1 MQSINFKSIILI
13 VSTTLLIYGEQ
24 NSYEQWTVTAG
35 VTSHVLNNKL
45 SGLLKFPTAGL
56 HVTFPVG
63 IQNISVEFGAEYGNL
78 SKTAKTISTD
88 ILLSNIALQYHI
100 KLTEFFYLTPSIKL
114 VNCALHLQPS
124 ENVNDFVIIATWENE
139 FGASAGCDLEF
150 CFKKCLIA
158 LPVSI
163 AAVFT
168 GDPAYVFS
176 CGLRVGVLFQKKG
189 NNE

>member
-35 VTSHVLNNKL
+35 VTS
-45 SGLLKFPTAGL
+45 

-88 ILLSNIALQYHI
+88 ILLSNIALQYQI